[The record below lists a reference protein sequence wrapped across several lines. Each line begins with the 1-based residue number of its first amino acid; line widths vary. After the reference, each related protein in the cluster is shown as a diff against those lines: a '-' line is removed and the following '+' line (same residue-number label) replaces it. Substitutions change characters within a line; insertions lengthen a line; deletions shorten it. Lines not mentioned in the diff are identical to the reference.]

1 MDEINKGDILAFPQG
16 IWATVIKKRKNYT
29 PRIKNFIFGYFFYG
43 ASVKSP
49 FYKKEK
55 LIREEELCLG
65 SYEVLAEE
73 MGLFCLENIERVEPR
88 YILVE
93 KTTLAN
99 TPFEKKSMN
108 QF

>member
-1 MDEINKGDILAFPQG
+1 MDEINKGDILTFPQG
-16 IWATVIKKRKNYT
+16 IWATVIRKRKNYA
-29 PRIKNFIFGYFFYG
+29 PRIKNFMFGYFFYG
-43 ASVKSP
+43 APVKSP

-55 LIREEELCLG
+55 LISEEELCFG
-65 SYEVLAEE
+65 SYRVLAEE
-73 MGLFCLENIERVEPR
+73 MGLFCLENIDRVEPR

-99 TPFEKKSMN
+99 TPSEKKSMN